1 MGYDVVDVLAERFGA
16 VFRKERFW
24 NALRGRCALGGY
36 DATLLKPLS
45 YVNLTGPVV
54 RKVLTDLGIPEPDM
68 MVVVD
73 DFALPL
79 GRVRIRPSGGGG
91 GHNGLQS
98 IVRAVGVGFPRIRI
112 GIGAPEPGEAV
123 DHVLSRFSREERV
136 VIDKANGLAAE
147 AVALWAKDG
156 LEAAMNRYNS
166 PEGR

>member
-1 MGYDVVDVLAERFGA
+1 VGFDVVDVLARKHGA
-16 VFRKERFW
+16 TFRKERFW

-54 RKVLTDLGIPEPDM
+54 RKVLEDLGIPEPEL

-79 GRVRIRPSGGGG
+79 GRIRIRPSGGGG
-91 GHNGLQS
+91 GHNGLTS
-98 IVRAVGVGFPRIRI
+98 IVRAVGDGFPRIRI

-123 DHVLSRFSREERV
+123 DHVLSRFSRDEREV
-136 VIDKANGLAAE
+136 VDKAIGFAAE
-147 AVALWAKDG
+147 AVALWASDG